1 MINNETRNESKI
13 EQLID
18 DIEMYIDGCKY
29 QPLSGGSKIIV
40 EKETIDDYIRELRQ
54 KTPEEIRIC
63 QKVMK
68 NREQILRDAK
78 KQADDLI
85 QDATIQTN
93 ELINEHEIMQQA
105 YAQANEV
112 VTLATRQAQEILDN
126 ATRDANDIRMRIH
139 NTDVRGMLFGTK
151 RNTDIKHPRIFRCEH
166 FHGECFLYPFHFLN
180 LFSGNGSDNF
190 QFCIGIPC
198 HKPCNKRRFDS
209 THTVGVRHGNAL
221 GVFDNVCSVILETW
235 L

>member
-1 MINNETRNESKI
+1 MFSNESSKI

-40 EKETIDDYIRELRQ
+40 EKEVIDDYIRELRQ

-105 YAQANEV
+105 YAHANEV
-112 VTLATRQAQEILDN
+112 VKSATIQAQNILDTAALEANEMRESARQYTDQLLEAVEAIVAAAMESAN
-126 ATRDANDIRMRIH
+126 ANYANQMGALTQYYETIISNRAELNPPAVEDIDDVVSDEEDTQADVI
-139 NTDVRGMLFGTK
+139 NTDMLK
-151 RNTDIKHPRIFRCEH
+151 
-166 FHGECFLYPFHFLN
+166 
-180 LFSGNGSDNF
+180 
-190 QFCIGIPC
+190 
-198 HKPCNKRRFDS
+198 
-209 THTVGVRHGNAL
+209 
-221 GVFDNVCSVILETW
+221 
-235 L
+235 

>member
-1 MINNETRNESKI
+1 MFSNESSKI

-105 YAQANEV
+105 YAHANEV
-112 VTLATRQAQEILDN
+112 VKSATIQAQNILDTAALEANEMRESARQYTDQLLEAVEAIVAAAMESAN
-126 ATRDANDIRMRIH
+126 ANYANQMGALTQYYETIISNRAELNPPMMEEINDGDDDGDAESTATDSL
-139 NTDVRGMLFGTK
+139 NTDMLK
-151 RNTDIKHPRIFRCEH
+151 
-166 FHGECFLYPFHFLN
+166 
-180 LFSGNGSDNF
+180 
-190 QFCIGIPC
+190 
-198 HKPCNKRRFDS
+198 
-209 THTVGVRHGNAL
+209 
-221 GVFDNVCSVILETW
+221 
-235 L
+235 